1 LDDMGLDMDDDITI
15 RHITN
20 FIKENDLSWYLID
33 VNNNV
38 FWHNSSKDNN
48 IKCSYSKIS
57 NNHIYPIT
65 DEVSKNEIRYT
76 NKLSNNTLDW
86 ASPIYH
92 MEFSKLNEI
101 HQQLCKMSLMSH
113 DVVEATAQIVF
124 IDKISD
130 GQHNYY
136 NLNKL
141 VALIYLL
148 NHVDD
153 DVLLKKVK
161 ISENCSLKM
170 SIYLQKQ

>member
-1 LDDMGLDMDDDITI
+1 MKNLTKEKILDDMGVDLDDDITI

-33 VNNNV
+33 INNNV
-38 FWHNSSKDNN
+38 FWHNVSKNMN

-65 DEVSKNEIRYT
+65 DEVSKNEILYT
-76 NKLSNNTLDW
+76 RKLSNNTLDW

-101 HQQLCKMSLMSH
+101 HQQLHQVSLGETSP
-113 DVVEATAQIVF
+113 IVF

-130 GQHNYY
+130 SNQNY
-136 NLNKL
+136 
-141 VALIYLL
+141 
-148 NHVDD
+148 
-153 DVLLKKVK
+153 
-161 ISENCSLKM
+161 
-170 SIYLQKQ
+170 